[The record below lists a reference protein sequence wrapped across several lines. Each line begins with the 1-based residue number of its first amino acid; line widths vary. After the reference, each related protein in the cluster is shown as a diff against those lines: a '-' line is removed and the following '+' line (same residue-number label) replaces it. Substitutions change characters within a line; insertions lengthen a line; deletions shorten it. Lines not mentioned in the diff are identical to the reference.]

1 MAERKSRDLSKYL
14 KNPNVEKVT
23 VSNLRFTQEFKVK
36 AIKLYQSGHSP
47 IEIFTD
53 AGVEL
58 KDFDDRYARKA
69 ISRWMQS
76 AEAYG
81 LKNINEE
88 RRGLGASGRPSG
100 GKKFK
105 SVAEELAYLRAE
117 NNFLKKLQA
126 LEKKY
131 LKKKSTK

>member
-1 MAERKSRDLSKYL
+1 MSERKSRDLSKYL
-14 KNPNVEKVT
+14 TNPNVEKVT
-23 VSNLRFTQEFKVK
+23 GSNLRFTKDFKVK
-36 AIKLYQSGHSP
+36 AIKLFESGKSAV
-47 IEIFTD
+47 EIFAS
-53 AGVEL
+53 AGIDL
-58 KDFDDRYARKA
+58 QDFESNYARKA
-69 ISRWMQS
+69 ISRWL
-76 AEAYG
+76 EAAQEYG

-88 RRGLGASGRPSG
+88 RRGLGASGRPG

-105 SVAEELAYLRAE
+105 SMAEELAYLRAE